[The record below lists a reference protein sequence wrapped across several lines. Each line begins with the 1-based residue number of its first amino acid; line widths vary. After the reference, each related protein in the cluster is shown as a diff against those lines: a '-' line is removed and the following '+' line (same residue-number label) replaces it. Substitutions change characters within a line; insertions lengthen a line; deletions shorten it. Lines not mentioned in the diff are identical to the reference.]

1 MKISILPN
9 GNLKMECGPVEQK
22 SLKRRGRIENWFN
35 ETTSERWFIE
45 NFLEPEGFE
54 DLEGKVALCSAPVI
68 GKDGEVWG
76 FMNYCVEAFL
86 ETLASGK
93 PVIWTKG

>member
-1 MKISILPN
+1 
-9 GNLKMECGPVEQK
+9 
-22 SLKRRGRIENWFN
+22 LKRRGRIENWLN
-35 ETTSERWFIE
+35 RTTSERWFIE
-45 NFLEPEGFE
+45 NFIEPMGYENLEDQVVLFSG
-54 DLEGKVALCSAPVI
+54 PVI

-76 FMNYCVEAFL
+76 FMNYCFEAFL